1 MKKKPSYTLFNHT
14 ADLGLIVKG
23 ESCEGLFKNAGLALM
38 DLMILNKSHGP
49 GVKMDVSI
57 NGSDLPDLM
66 VKWLSELLYLFE
78 GERLVINE
86 IGINSISSRNI
97 RADLK
102 TEKFD
107 LKCHEVL
114 REIKAV
120 TYHQIDV
127 RAEKGIWRARVIF
140 DL

>member
-1 MKKKPSYTLFNHT
+1 
-14 ADLGLIVKG
+14 
-23 ESCEGLFKNAGLALM
+23 
-38 DLMILNKSHGP
+38 
-49 GVKMDVSI
+49 MDVSI

-86 IGINSISSRNI
+86 IGINSMSSRNI
-97 RADLK
+97 CADLK
-102 TEKFD
+102 TVKFD

-120 TYHQIDV
+120 TYHQIEV
-127 RAEKGIWRARVIF
+127 GEEKGIWRARVIF